1 MIDRFDLE
9 QQIMETWGIIR
20 DIQLLTRQGAS
31 AESFSALAT
40 VYEHKFQE
48 VWDTFEN
55 VSFPHAESADKVTPD
70 TQLNSTGIASTT
82 LVTDDEVAV
91 SVSYGD
97 YDGEKI
103 LGIDTPLE
111 SVSFV
116 LADLEPLI
124 EVLRVVQRITPPSTE
139 SKL

>member
-1 MIDRFDLE
+1 MDRFDLE

-48 VWDTFEN
+48 VWDTFET
-55 VSFPHAESADKVTPD
+55 VIFPQADSTDKVT
-70 TQLNSTGIASTT
+70 QCAHLNSTGIASTT
-82 LVTDDEVAV
+82 LVTDDEIAV

-124 EVLRVVQRITPPSTE
+124 EVLRAMQRITPPSTE
-139 SKL
+139 SRP